1 MTTVAQRL
9 DGNPSVAARLPAE
22 AARRRALN
30 RLIANAAIGFG
41 VFLLGFVMSE
51 PAPYEIYMVGLI
63 ALALLFGL
71 RLTRTSLVLL
81 ALLTVFNFGGLISI
95 MQMADMKKAPLYIAV
110 SLFLAFT
117 SVFYAAAIEGD
128 YRRLGTIFNAYLLVG
143 LLSALLGIAGYLGLV
158 PGAEIFTRYGRAQ
171 GAFQDPNVYG
181 PFLIL
186 PLTWTLY
193 RVLRGG
199 LRDLVVYLP
208 LCCLLAIG
216 VLVSFSRAA
225 WAMVPLSFAVL
236 SGVLFLQS
244 DSNRFRLRLI
254 GIGLLAV
261 VTVVLAIAI
270 LLQIPGV
277 GDFFVER
284 ARLEQS
290 YDSARL
296 GRFARHWLGMILA
309 AQHPLGIGP
318 LEFGPMFGEDTHNI
332 WLKAA
337 LDYGWIGFIA
347 FVALTFLT
355 LGIGI
360 KLIFRNRPWQP
371 FLLVAYATYLGHV
384 LIGNVID
391 TDHWR
396 HFYLLFGIIWG
407 CAGLE
412 YRYQLSRSFRLGTDT
427 ETAQG
432 SNLLAVRDLRRCRPL

>member
-1 MTTVAQRL
+1 LTSVAHRI
-9 DGNPSVAARLPAE
+9 DGNLPLPIGLRADIS
-22 AARRRALN
+22 RRRALN
-30 RLIANAAIGFG
+30 RLIANTVIGFG

-51 PAPYEIYMVGLI
+51 PAPYELYMVGLI
-63 ALALLFGL
+63 VLALLFGL
-71 RLTRTSLVLL
+71 RLSRTSLVLL
-81 ALLTVFNFGGLISI
+81 AILTVFNFGGMISV
-95 MQMADMKKAPLYIAV
+95 MQMADIKKAPLYIAV

-117 SVFYAAAIEGD
+117 SVFFAAVIEAD
-128 YRRLGTIFNAYLLVG
+128 YRRLRTIFNAYLLV
-143 LLSALLGIAGYLGLV
+143 SIVSSLLGIAGYFALF
-158 PGAEIFTRYGRAQ
+158 PGAENFTRYGRAQ

-193 RVLRGG
+193 RVMRGSI
-199 LRDLVVYLP
+199 RDVAAYLP
-208 LCCLLAIG
+208 LCCLLTLG
-216 VLVSFSRAA
+216 VLLSFSRAA
-225 WAMVPLSFAVL
+225 WAMVPLSFAL
-236 SGVLFLQS
+236 LFGVLFLQS
-244 DSNRFRLRLI
+244 NSNRFRLRLI
-254 GIGLLAV
+254 AIGLLAV
-261 VTVVLAIAI
+261 VAIVLAVLII
-270 LLQIPGV
+270 LQIPGV
-277 GDFFVER
+277 GDFFRER

-309 AQHPLGIGP
+309 TQHPLGIGP

-337 LDYGWIGFIA
+337 LDYGWVGFIA
-347 FVALTFLT
+347 FLTLTFLT
-355 LGIGI
+355 LAIGF
-360 KLIFRNRPWQP
+360 KLLFRNRPWQP

-412 YRYQLSRSFRLGTDT
+412 YKYELSLKLKEGPG
-427 ETAQG
+427 EQ
-432 SNLLAVRDLRRCRPL
+432 NLAIRDLRRRSPV

>member
-1 MTTVAQRL
+1 MTGVTQRF
-9 DGNPSVAARLPAE
+9 DGNPRPALMLPADV
-22 AARRRALN
+22 ACKRALN
-30 RLIANAAIGFG
+30 RLIANIAIGFG

-51 PAPYEIYMVGLI
+51 PAPYELYMVALI

-71 RLTRTSLVLL
+71 RLTSTSLVLL
-81 ALLTVFNFGGLISI
+81 ALFTVFNFGGMISV
-95 MQMADMKKAPLYIAV
+95 MQMADVKKAPLYIAV

-117 SVFYAAAIEGD
+117 SVFFAAVIEGD
-128 YRRLGTIFNAYLLVG
+128 HRRLKTIFNAYLLV
-143 LLSALLGIAGYLGLV
+143 SVPSSVLGIAGYLGLF

-193 RVLRGG
+193 RIMRGG
-199 LRDLVVYLP
+199 IRDMAVYLP
-208 LCCLLAIG
+208 FCCLLMLG
-216 VLVSFSRAA
+216 VLLSFSRAA
-225 WAMVPLSFAVL
+225 WAMVPLSFAIL
-236 SGVLFLQS
+236 FGVLFLQS
-244 DSNRFRLRLI
+244 HSNRFRLRLMV
-254 GIGLLAV
+254 IGLLAV
-261 VTVVLAIAI
+261 VTIILAILI
-270 LLQIPGV
+270 ILQIPGV
-277 GDFFVER
+277 GDFVRER

-309 AQHPLGIGP
+309 TQHPLGIGP

-332 WLKAA
+332 WLKAV

-347 FVALTFLT
+347 FLTLTFLT
-355 LGIGI
+355 LGIGC
-360 KLIFRNRPWQP
+360 KLLFRNRPWQP
-371 FLLVAYATYLGHV
+371 YLLVAYATYLGHV

-412 YRYQLSRSFRLGTDT
+412 YKYQLSLKLRERSG
-427 ETAQG
+427 EQ
-432 SNLLAVRDLRRCRPL
+432 NLAIRDIRRSSPL

>member
-1 MTTVAQRL
+1 MTGIAQRL
-9 DGNPSVAARLPAE
+9 DGNPRPALMLPAD
-22 AARRRALN
+22 AAHKRALN
-30 RLIANAAIGFG
+30 RLIANSAIGLG

-51 PAPYEIYMVGLI
+51 PAPYELYMVGLI

-81 ALLTVFNFGGLISI
+81 AILAVFNFGGMISV
-95 MQMADMKKAPLYIAV
+95 MQMADVKKAPLYIAV

-117 SVFYAAAIEGD
+117 SVFFAAVIEAD
-128 YRRLGTIFNAYLLVG
+128 YRRLRTIFNAYLLVG
-143 LLSALLGIAGYLGLV
+143 MLSSLLGIAGYFGLF
-158 PGAEIFTRYGRAQ
+158 PGAENFTRYGRAQ

-193 RVLRGG
+193 RIMRGS
-199 LRDLVVYLP
+199 LRDVAVYLP
-208 LCCLLAIG
+208 LCCLLTLG

-225 WAMVPLSFAVL
+225 WAMVPLSFVVL
-236 SGVLFLQS
+236 FGVLFLQS
-244 DSNRFRLRLI
+244 NSNRFRLRLI
-254 GIGLLAV
+254 AIGLLAV
-261 VTVVLAIAI
+261 VAIILAILI
-270 LLQIPGV
+270 ILQIPGV
-277 GDFFVER
+277 GEFFRER

-296 GRFARHWLGMILA
+296 GRFARHWLGMVLA
-309 AQHPLGIGP
+309 TQHPLGIGP

-332 WLKAA
+332 WLKAV
-337 LDYGWIGFIA
+337 LDYGWVGFMA
-347 FVALTFLT
+347 FLTLTFLT
-355 LGIGI
+355 LAIGF
-360 KLIFRNRPWQP
+360 KLLFRNRPWQP

-412 YRYQLSRSFRLGTDT
+412 YKYQLSLKLKEGSGEQNLAIRDIRRRS
-427 ETAQG
+427 
-432 SNLLAVRDLRRCRPL
+432 PL

>member
-1 MTTVAQRL
+1 LT
-9 DGNPSVAARLPAE
+9 SVAHRFEGNLPPPIELRADIARK
-22 AARRRALN
+22 RALN
-30 RLIANAAIGFG
+30 RLIANTAIGFG

-51 PAPYEIYMVGLI
+51 PAPYELYMVGLI
-63 ALALLFGL
+63 VLALLFGL
-71 RLTRTSLVLL
+71 KLTRTSLVLL
-81 ALLTVFNFGGLISI
+81 AILTVFNFGGMISV
-95 MQMADMKKAPLYIAV
+95 MQMADVKKAPLYIAV

-117 SVFYAAAIEGD
+117 SVFFAAVIEAD
-128 YRRLGTIFNAYLLVG
+128 YRRLRTIFNAYLLV
-143 LLSALLGIAGYLGLV
+143 SIVSSLLGIAGYFALF
-158 PGAEIFTRYGRAQ
+158 PGAENFTRYGRAQ

-193 RVLRGG
+193 RVMRGSI
-199 LRDLVVYLP
+199 RDVAAYLP
-208 LCCLLAIG
+208 LCCLLTLG
-216 VLVSFSRAA
+216 VLLSFSRAA
-225 WAMVPLSFAVL
+225 WAMVPLSFAL
-236 SGVLFLQS
+236 LFGVLFLQS
-244 DSNRFRLRLI
+244 NSNRFRLRLI
-254 GIGLLAV
+254 AIGLLAV
-261 VTVVLAIAI
+261 VAIVLAVLVI
-270 LLQIPGV
+270 LQIPGV
-277 GDFFVER
+277 GDFFRER

-309 AQHPLGIGP
+309 TQHPLGIGP

-337 LDYGWIGFIA
+337 LDYGWVGFIA
-347 FVALTFLT
+347 FLTLTFLT
-355 LGIGI
+355 LAIGF
-360 KLIFRNRPWQP
+360 KLLFRNRPWQP

-412 YRYQLSRSFRLGTDT
+412 YKYELSLKLK
-427 ETAQG
+427 EG
-432 SNLLAVRDLRRCRPL
+432 SGEQNLAIRDLRRRSPV

>member
-1 MTTVAQRL
+1 MTSVAHRI
-9 DGNPSVAARLPAE
+9 DGNLPLPIGLRADIS
-22 AARRRALN
+22 RRRALN
-30 RLIANAAIGFG
+30 RLIANTVIGFG

-51 PAPYEIYMVGLI
+51 PAPYELYMVGLI
-63 ALALLFGL
+63 VLALLFGL
-71 RLTRTSLVLL
+71 RLSRTSLVLL
-81 ALLTVFNFGGLISI
+81 AILTVFNFGGMISV
-95 MQMADMKKAPLYIAV
+95 MQMADIKKAPLYIAV

-117 SVFYAAAIEGD
+117 SVFFAAVIEAD
-128 YRRLGTIFNAYLLVG
+128 YRRLRTIFNAYLLV
-143 LLSALLGIAGYLGLV
+143 SIVSSLLGIAGYFALF
-158 PGAEIFTRYGRAQ
+158 PGAENFTRYGRAQ

-193 RVLRGG
+193 RVMRGSI
-199 LRDLVVYLP
+199 RDVAAYLP
-208 LCCLLAIG
+208 LCCLLTLG
-216 VLVSFSRAA
+216 VLLSFSRAA
-225 WAMVPLSFAVL
+225 WAMVPLSFAL
-236 SGVLFLQS
+236 LFGVLFLQS
-244 DSNRFRLRLI
+244 NSNRFRLRLI
-254 GIGLLAV
+254 AIGLLAV
-261 VTVVLAIAI
+261 VAIVLAVLVI
-270 LLQIPGV
+270 LQIPGV
-277 GDFFVER
+277 GDFFRER

-309 AQHPLGIGP
+309 MQHPLGIGP

-337 LDYGWIGFIA
+337 LDYGWVGFIA
-347 FVALTFLT
+347 FLTLTFLT
-355 LGIGI
+355 LAIGF
-360 KLIFRNRPWQP
+360 KLLFRNRPWQP

-412 YRYQLSRSFRLGTDT
+412 YKYELSLKLK
-427 ETAQG
+427 EG
-432 SNLLAVRDLRRCRPL
+432 SGEQNLAIRDLRRRSPV

>member
-1 MTTVAQRL
+1 MT
-9 DGNPSVAARLPAE
+9 SVAHRFEGNLPPPIGLWADIARK
-22 AARRRALN
+22 RALN

-51 PAPYEIYMVGLI
+51 PAPYELYMVGLI
-63 ALALLFGL
+63 VLALLFGL
-71 RLTRTSLVLL
+71 KLTRTSLVLL
-81 ALLTVFNFGGLISI
+81 AILTVFNFGGMISV
-95 MQMADMKKAPLYIAV
+95 MQMADVKKAPLYIAV

-117 SVFYAAAIEGD
+117 SVFFAAVIEAD
-128 YRRLGTIFNAYLLVG
+128 YRRLRTIFNAYLLV
-143 LLSALLGIAGYLGLV
+143 SIVSSLLGIAGYFALF
-158 PGAEIFTRYGRAQ
+158 PGAENFTRYGRAQ

-193 RVLRGG
+193 RVMRGSI
-199 LRDLVVYLP
+199 RDVAAYLP
-208 LCCLLAIG
+208 LCCLLTLG

-225 WAMVPLSFAVL
+225 WAMVPLSFAL
-236 SGVLFLQS
+236 LFGVLFLQS
-244 DSNRFRLRLI
+244 NSNRFRLRLI
-254 GIGLLAV
+254 AIGLLAV
-261 VTVVLAIAI
+261 VAIVLAVLVI
-270 LLQIPGV
+270 LQIPGV
-277 GDFFVER
+277 GDFFRER

-309 AQHPLGIGP
+309 TQHPLGIGP

-337 LDYGWIGFIA
+337 LDYGWVGFIA
-347 FVALTFLT
+347 FLTLTFLT
-355 LGIGI
+355 LAIGF
-360 KLIFRNRPWQP
+360 KLLFRNRPWQP

-412 YRYQLSRSFRLGTDT
+412 YKYELSLKLK
-427 ETAQG
+427 EG
-432 SNLLAVRDLRRCRPL
+432 SGEQNLAIRDLRRRSPV

>member
-1 MTTVAQRL
+1 MT
-9 DGNPSVAARLPAE
+9 SVAHRFEGNLSPPIGLRADIARK
-22 AARRRALN
+22 RALN
-30 RLIANAAIGFG
+30 RLIANTAIGFG

-51 PAPYEIYMVGLI
+51 PAPYELYMVGLI
-63 ALALLFGL
+63 VLALLFGL
-71 RLTRTSLVLL
+71 RLSRTSLVLL
-81 ALLTVFNFGGLISI
+81 AILTVFNFGGMISV
-95 MQMADMKKAPLYIAV
+95 MQMADVKKAPLYIAV

-117 SVFYAAAIEGD
+117 SVFFAAVIEAD
-128 YRRLGTIFNAYLLVG
+128 YRRLRTIFNAYLLV
-143 LLSALLGIAGYLGLV
+143 SIVSSLLGIAGYFALF
-158 PGAEIFTRYGRAQ
+158 PGAENFTRYGRAQ

-193 RVLRGG
+193 RVMRGSI
-199 LRDLVVYLP
+199 RDVAAYLP
-208 LCCLLAIG
+208 LCCLLTLG
-216 VLVSFSRAA
+216 VLLSFSRAA
-225 WAMVPLSFAVL
+225 WAMVPLSFAL
-236 SGVLFLQS
+236 LFGVLFLQS
-244 DSNRFRLRLI
+244 NSNRFRLRLI
-254 GIGLLAV
+254 AIGLLAV
-261 VTVVLAIAI
+261 VAIVLAVLII
-270 LLQIPGV
+270 LQIPGV
-277 GDFFVER
+277 GDFFRER

-309 AQHPLGIGP
+309 TQHPLGIGP

-337 LDYGWIGFIA
+337 LDYGWVGFIA
-347 FVALTFLT
+347 FLTLTFLT
-355 LGIGI
+355 LAIGF
-360 KLIFRNRPWQP
+360 KLLFRNRPWQP

-412 YRYQLSRSFRLGTDT
+412 YKYELSFRLK
-427 ETAQG
+427 EG
-432 SNLLAVRDLRRCRPL
+432 SGEQNLAIRDLRRRSPV